1 MIDIFFMRDYNLIT
15 LDNGIRV
22 VHHQV
27 KSTKI
32 VHCGFTLDIGSRDEK
47 DHQQGLAHFWEHM
60 AFKGTEKRRGFQII
74 NRLESVGGELNAFT
88 TKEKICFFASV
99 LDNHLN
105 RAVDL
110 LTDITFNSTFPERQ
124 IDLERN
130 VILEEMAMYRDN
142 PEDSIQDDLDALV
155 FTSHSMGVNIL
166 GTEKSVNGFSQESF
180 QKFANS
186 NLDTSRVVFSIVGN
200 ISEKRVAQIV
210 EKHLSPI
217 AAKVGGTKRIMVE
230 APNPKVQKIQKAI
243 SQAHCAI
250 GGQAYSVYSNKRI
263 PLALMVN
270 ILGGPGM
277 NSRLNMALREKR
289 GYVYSIDANY
299 TSYSDT
305 GIFSLF
311 FATENNQM
319 AKSVKIVEKEIVRL
333 KEQTLG
339 NMQLHKAKL
348 QIMGQLAMGE
358 ENNSSIMLMMGKNL
372 LDLGKIPSLD
382 ELFAQIENVSS
393 KDILEVANE
402 ILVAENLS
410 HLYYLPE

>member
-1 MIDIFFMRDYNLIT
+1 MRDYNLIT

-47 DHQQGLAHFWEHM
+47 NHQQGLAHFWEHM

-105 RAVDL
+105 RSVEL

-130 VILEEMAMYRDN
+130 VILEEMSMYRDN
-142 PEDSIQDDLDALV
+142 PEDAIQDDLDALV
-155 FTSHSMGVNIL
+155 FGKHSMGVNIL
-166 GTEKSVNGFSQESF
+166 GTEKSVKGFKQASF
-180 QKFANS
+180 KEFVSS
-186 NLDTSRVVFSIVGN
+186 NLDTSKVVFSIVGN
-200 ISEKRVAQIV
+200 ISEKRVAQV
-210 EKHLSPI
+210 VKKHLEPI
-217 AAKVGGTKRIMVE
+217 ERKVGSTKRMLVN
-230 APNPKVQKIQKAI
+230 APKPIVQKIPKPI

-250 GGQAYSVYSNKRI
+250 GGHAYSVFSKKRI

-299 TSYSDT
+299 TSYTDT

-339 NMQLHKAKL
+339 NMQLHKAKQ

-358 ENNSSIMLMMGKNL
+358 ENNSSLMLMMGKSL
-372 LDLGKIPSLD
+372 LDRGEIPSLD
-382 ELFAQIENVSS
+382 DLFAQIENVSS
-393 KDILEVANE
+393 KDILDVANE
-402 ILVAENLS
+402 ILIAENLS